1 MKMQSNMLVKLAV
14 PLTLLVTVFI
24 GLKACSSDKAQQQP
38 DTAAKNDATLND
50 VTPEQLRALGIEGDT
65 PQDTLRTLIGRLNTV
80 TTKQDRLDAEN
91 KMLAE
96 ENKRLKQTNQNVD
109 ERIGQAIAN
118 AKTEESSEKS
128 QLKSQVQSLSS
139 TVSDL
144 VQQLKEVGTPG
155 STSSASSGNHVGPGS
170 DIPIG
175 LGLDG
180 GFTGQVTPSGSSS
193 TDGLRW
199 VEPIDAVAVDASGK
213 PVTEGSSN
221 RAAGFTFATSFLE
234 ENPVTRQQA
243 ELARQAGNGQ
253 TLSGNNASEGPVE
266 PVYTLP
272 ENSTLIGSRAMTALL
287 GRVPVDGKVTDPY
300 PFKILIGKDNLTAN
314 GIDLPDVQGAI
325 VSGTATG
332 DWTLSCVRGS
342 VSSITFVFSDGTV
355 RTLPRP
361 SGQTEGNNSQ
371 NSNNGGSIG
380 WISDENGIPC
390 LSGERKSNASTYLPT
405 LFALSAGSAAGE
417 ALAQNQNTTQGNG
430 FGGVTS
436 SLTGDAGQAV
446 MGKAI
451 SGGMQET
458 VDWVKARYGQ
468 TFDAVYVPPG
478 MKVAVHITRQLAIDY
493 EEKGRKVKYDFNLGQ
508 FGTGMD

>member
-24 GLKACSSDKAQQQP
+24 GLKACSSNKVEPPSDSATK
-38 DTAAKNDATLND
+38 KNATLNEL
-50 VTPEQLRALGIEGDT
+50 TPEDLRALGIEGDT
-65 PQDTLRTLIGRLNTV
+65 PQDTLRTLIGRLQTV
-80 TTKQDRLDAEN
+80 TKRQEQLDADN
-91 KMLAE
+91 KALSE
-96 ENKRLKQTNQNVD
+96 ENKKLKNTNQNVD

-118 AKTEESSEKS
+118 AKNEESGEKS
-128 QLKSQVQSLSS
+128 QLKSQVQSLST
-139 TVSDL
+139 TVGEL
-144 VQQLKEVGTPG
+144 VQQLKDVGSTGSSSPG
-155 STSSASSGNHVGPGS
+155 SHVGPGN
-170 DIPIG
+170 DIPVG

-180 GFTGQVTPSGSSS
+180 GFTAPRTSSGAPG
-193 TDGLRW
+193 TDGVIW
-199 VEPIDAVAVDASGK
+199 IEPMDAIAVDASGK
-213 PVTEGSSN
+213 PVAEGSGN
-221 RAAGFTFATSFLE
+221 RATGFTFATSFLE
-234 ENPVTRQQA
+234 ENPITQQQA

-253 TLSGNNASEGPVE
+253 TLSGNNAAEGPVE

-300 PFKILIGKDNLTAN
+300 PFKVLIGKDNLTAN

-342 VSSITFVFSDGTV
+342 VSSITFVFTDGTV

-361 SGQTEGNNSQ
+361 SGQAEGNNSQ
-371 NSNNGGSIG
+371 SSNSGGSIG

-417 ALAQNQNTTQGNG
+417 ALAQNQNTTQTNG
-430 FGGVTS
+430 LGGVTS

-458 VDWVKARYGQ
+458 VEWVKARYGQ

-508 FGTGMD
+508 SGTGMD